1 MEEVWLIDAVGTKT
15 PREQTNTLPE
25 YDRKSGFIWETV
37 YVVEEIPALE
47 RGKC

>member
-1 MEEVWLIDAVGTKT
+1 MN
-15 PREQTNTLPE
+15 QNTAGADEHTLLE

-37 YVVEEIPALE
+37 YVAEEIPALE